1 MLSVLLF
8 SYFLLSSTWGFLYG
22 QIMINYLFPDP
33 IPVVDEVLMIAS
45 VINGIIRLNKMIKI
59 GEWVRLHKVL
69 SLLFVIG

>member
-1 MLSVLLF
+1 
-8 SYFLLSSTWGFLYG
+8 
-22 QIMINYLFPDP
+22 MINYLFPAP

-59 GEWVRLHKVL
+59 SEWVRLHKVL